1 MIPAAPDPRIL
12 RMRFGLHWGS
22 TIYIGLISSVGRTEV
37 TAIEKFRAVME
48 SAGEGEN
55 VGLLM
60 RGLTRDA
67 LRSGDVVTSS

>member
-1 MIPAAPDPRIL
+1 VV
-12 RMRFGLHWGS
+12 
-22 TIYIGLISSVGRTEV
+22 VGQPVEVRRDGVVVASTEV

-48 SAGEGEN
+48 SARAGEN

-67 LRSGDVVTSS
+67 LRSGDVVTGS